1 MQEVERVNKNKNNL
15 NWCRQCEVS
24 WVVSY
29 YLYSYGHM
37 PFGGEHVVF
46 GLAQT
51 SWWVNGI

>member
-1 MQEVERVNKNKNNL
+1 VNKNKNNL

-37 PFGGEHVVF
+37 PFGGEHVMF